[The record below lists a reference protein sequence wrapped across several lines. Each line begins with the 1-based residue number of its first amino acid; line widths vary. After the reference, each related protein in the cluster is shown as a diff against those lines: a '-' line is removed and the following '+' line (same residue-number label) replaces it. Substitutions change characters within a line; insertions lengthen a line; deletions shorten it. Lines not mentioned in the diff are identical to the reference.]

1 MNTMANKVLKTL
13 WGIFLAVLSCV
24 SSLRALTQEKWLCW
38 AMIGISV
45 ALLGLG
51 IYWLSKKKNTDRAK
65 LFIACSLIMIP
76 GSAYKL
82 NQIVKTEERAEL
94 WQSFVETKYVSNG
107 GYYRVENA
115 PTDGPSQMDVA
126 RKSFIAGDYKTAKEY
141 AEKALGKGVC
151 DAAPMLMDM
160 YYYGLGVAPDMNQV
174 VQYMLEG
181 MQVFYLE
188 EPELFLA
195 QLEKENYVFSERDR
209 MILDKRL
216 RDNDY
221 IRQVVDEM
229 RNAALVS
236 RMEVRRVLK
245 SHHDRNDDMSSS
257 GSIMATIFLYIESIE
272 DQWQGGKQ
280 PEAFY
285 ERLWKYTDMMMSAD
299 CLPTD
304 PYSRVQACVI
314 HDGEQPY
321 KASNVDYFIK
331 HNAYPELCPSS
342 GPVNY
347 KKDYLENDL
356 EDPDEYLFAK
366 YRLYRAQ
373 YEYYKSFM
381 VTDRRINTLLCYQ
394 YGKDYRIIPDLVK
407 ASKMLEDNIVE
418 IFNAMPTLDKSDE
431 GSSDTVSN

>member
-1 MNTMANKVLKTL
+1 MNTTANKILKTI

-82 NQIVKTEERAEL
+82 NQIVKTEERAEQ
-94 WQSFVETKYVSNG
+94 WKSFVDTRYVYNG
-107 GYYRVENA
+107 GYYRVVNP

-126 RKSFIAGDYKTAKEY
+126 RKSFIAGDYKTAREY
-141 AEKALGKGVC
+141 AEKALGQGVC
-151 DAAPMLMDM
+151 EAATMLIDM
-160 YYYGLGVAPDMNQV
+160 YYYGLGVAPDMHEV
-174 VQYMLEG
+174 VKYLSMG
-181 MQVFYLE
+181 MQSYIIDYSIDSVLV
-188 EPELFLA
+188 
-195 QLEKENYVFSERDR
+195 QLEKKNYVITERER
-209 MILDKRL
+209 MLLDKRR

-221 IRQVVDEM
+221 LLQTIDDMRDAAMSSRKELRQ
-229 RNAALVS
+229 
-236 RMEVRRVLK
+236 VLK
-245 SHHDRNDDMSSS
+245 SHHIRNEELALS
-257 GSIMATIFLYIESIE
+257 GSITATQLLYMECIE
-272 DQWQGGKQ
+272 DQWQGGKK
-280 PEAFY
+280 PEDFY
-285 ERLWKYTDMMMSAD
+285 EQLWKYSDMMMLAD
-299 CLPTD
+299 GLPTD

-314 HDGEQPY
+314 HDGERPY

-331 HNAYPELCPSS
+331 HNAYPELCPAS

-356 EDPDEYLFAK
+356 KDPDEYLFAK

-381 VTDRRINTLLCYQ
+381 VTDRRKNYLLCYQ
-394 YGKDYRIIPDLVK
+394 YGGYNIVPDLVK
-407 ASKMLEDNIVE
+407 ANKMLEDIIVE

-431 GSSDTVSN
+431 GSPDTVNN